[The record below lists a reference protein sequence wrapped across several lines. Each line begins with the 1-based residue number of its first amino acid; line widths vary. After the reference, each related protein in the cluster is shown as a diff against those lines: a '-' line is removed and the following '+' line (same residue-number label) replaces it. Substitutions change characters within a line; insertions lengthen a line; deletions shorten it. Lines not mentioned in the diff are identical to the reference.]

1 MIHFKDLP
9 DITGGEILSIE
20 ENTPIR
26 YLITD
31 SRKSFF
37 AAGGLFFAIKG
48 ERHDGHQYISSLY
61 AQGVRQFVVEQD
73 VTPNISQDCNILKVS
88 SSLEALQALARFH
101 RDQFDL
107 TVVGITGSNG
117 KTIIKEWL
125 SQLIAPF
132 KRTIKNPHS
141 YNSQIGVPL
150 SVWQIEGRHEIGI
163 FEAGISRPGEMEKL
177 ERIIKPSIGIF
188 SNIGSAHDSGF
199 SSISEKVREKAQL
212 FKHAHIVIYCKDY
225 QEIDQALSRK
235 GFTWGHHPESNV
247 KIEHLQIWETNAEVH
262 LKYDSKTMKFV
273 LPFVDQASIENSLHC
288 VVFMLYL
295 DYDPVH
301 IQEGLNQLLQV
312 RMRLEL
318 KRAINNCYLIDDAYN
333 NDLGGLQVALEFL
346 SHQKQHDGRSII
358 LSDILQSGLPEEVL
372 YQNVSERLI
381 AAGIQ
386 KLIAIG
392 PSLSSYRYLF
402 PMKTWF
408 YKSAEDFL
416 KKHDLTSF
424 QREIILIKG
433 ARVFEFENIVNTLEE
448 KIHGTQL
455 EINLDALTSN
465 LNFYRSKLKPD
476 TKLMVMVK
484 AFAYG
489 SGSLEIANLLQ
500 FHRVDYLGVAY
511 ADEGVMLRAN
521 GIHLPVM
528 VMNPSEDSF
537 DKLLQHKLEP
547 EIYNFNIL
555 NKLIRFL
562 NGRPVAVH
570 IKLDTGMHRLG
581 FEEKDIQQ
589 LIKILRQHKNIEV
602 KTIFSHLAGSDEAT
616 HNEFSKIQ
624 AQKFDTMSKEIMKGA
639 TIAPLRHLVNSP
651 GIIRFPEWHYDMVRL
666 GIGLYGLEATN
677 QQQDQLQPI
686 SRLKT
691 IISQVKEVK
700 KGETIGYGRKGV
712 AERNMKLATIAIGY
726 ADGFSRAFSNGVGE
740 VWLKG
745 KRAPVIGNVCM
756 DMTMIDI
763 TGIDAAEG
771 DEVEVFGE
779 HLTIMEVAK
788 KANTIPYEVLTNVSQ
803 RVKRVYFTG

>member
-1 MIHFKDLP
+1 MVHFKDLP
-9 DITGGEILSIE
+9 GITGGEILSLN
-20 ENTPIR
+20 ENSEIK

-37 AAGGLFFAIKG
+37 AAGGVFFAIKG
-48 ERHDGHQYISSLY
+48 ERHDGHQYILSLY
-61 AQGVRQFVVEQD
+61 DQGVRQFVVEQD
-73 VTPNISQDCNILKVS
+73 ISLEKFKDANFMKVP
-88 SSLEALQALARFH
+88 SSLAALQALARFH
-101 RDQFDL
+101 RGQFGL
-107 TVVGITGSNG
+107 IVVGITGSNG

-150 SVWQIEGRHEIGI
+150 SVWHIESRHEVGI
-163 FEAGISRPGEMEKL
+163 FEAGISRPGEMERL
-177 ERIIKPSIGIF
+177 EAIIKPSIGIF

-199 SSISEKVREKAQL
+199 SSITEKVKEKALL
-212 FKHAHIVIYCKDY
+212 FKNTPIVIYCKDY
-225 QEIDQALSRK
+225 LEIDRVLYEK
-235 GFTWGHHPESNV
+235 GFTWGHHPGSNIR
-247 KIEHLQIWETNAEVH
+247 IENLQIRELDTNVL
-262 LKYDSKTMKFV
+262 LKYEGKTLKYT

-288 VVFMLYL
+288 IAFMVYL
-295 DYDPVH
+295 GYDVDR

-318 KRAINNCYLIDDAYN
+318 KRAINNCYLVDDAYN

-346 SHQKQHDGRSII
+346 SHQKQQVGRSII
-358 LSDILQSGLPEEVL
+358 LSDILQSGLPEEAL
-372 YQNVSERLI
+372 YQNVSDLLT
-381 AAGIQ
+381 AADIQ

-392 PSLSSYRYLF
+392 PSLSRYKHLF
-402 PMKTWF
+402 HMEARF
-408 YKSAEDFL
+408 YETTEEFL
-416 KKHDLTSF
+416 KKHDLNSF
-424 QREIILIKG
+424 HREIILVKG
-433 ARVFEFENIVNTLEE
+433 ARIFAFEHIVNALEE

-476 TKLMVMVK
+476 TRLMVMVK

-489 SGSLEIANLLQ
+489 SGSLEVANLLQ

-511 ADEGVMLRAN
+511 ADEGVILRTN
-521 GIHLPVM
+521 GIHLPIM

-537 DKLLQHKLEP
+537 DKLLQYKLEP
-547 EIYNFNIL
+547 EVYNFNIL

-562 NGRPVAVH
+562 NGRAVAVH

-581 FEEKDIQQ
+581 FEEGDIEQLVDILQQ
-589 LIKILRQHKNIEV
+589 NKNIDV
-602 KTIFSHLAGSDEAT
+602 RSIFSHLAGSDEAT
-616 HNEFSKIQ
+616 HNEFSERQ
-624 AQKFDTMSKEIMKGA
+624 AQKFDAMSTQVINGA
-639 TIAPLRHLVNSP
+639 AIDPLRHLLNSP
-651 GIIRFPEWHYDMVRL
+651 GIIRFPAYHYDMVRL

-677 QQQDQLQPI
+677 QQQDQLQSI

-700 KGETIGYGRKGV
+700 KGETIGYGRRGV
-712 AERNMKLATIAIGY
+712 AENDMKLATIAIGY

-745 KRAPVIGNVCM
+745 RRAPVIGNICM

-763 TGIDAAEG
+763 TGIDAREG
-771 DEVEVFGE
+771 DEVEIFGE
-779 HLTIMEVAK
+779 HLTIMEVARK
-788 KANTIPYEVLTNVSQ
+788 INTIPYEILTNVSQ